1 MGKKKRNNSA
11 HVNNYLQLLFVFVA
25 FAAMVIT
32 AYLFIGS
39 IVQSHLLRGAQEL
52 LRSSEANVR
61 AGLSETEMALLNSH
75 YAVQA
80 MLERDAPHEEILEY
94 LTSTTQWMQQ
104 LGTGLF
110 DFYGIY
116 GFIHGQFFDSIG
128 LNPGPDYIPQT
139 RPWYQTAV
147 RSGINVGYTSPYRDT
162 RTGDTI
168 VSAVRNIVVNNEI
181 VGILAVDINV
191 NWLIEYV
198 GSLSL
203 ASGGYGI
210 LLSQN
215 LTFMAHPDTDLLG
228 NQLQELGAVYGEMA
242 RVLRSGENVSAMRIM
257 DPNIGS
263 VIVFC
268 NRIFNNWFVGIITPY
283 SQYNHDLNV
292 SAQILIILGIIF
304 SLALCFVL
312 MRLYSAKLRADEEN
326 QFKSSFLASMSH
338 EMRTPM
344 NAITGMAELAL
355 REEMSGA
362 ARENVLTIRQAGNNL
377 LSIINDILDFSKIEA
392 GKLEIVPA
400 KYMLSSLVNDAV
412 SIVRTRLSEKPL
424 RFYANIDSKIPN
436 FLFGDEVRLR
446 QILLNLLSNA
456 VKYTEKGHIGLCI
469 TSDRRENNKIWL
481 KFEIHDTGKGI
492 KSEDQAS
499 LFGDFVQVDSNKN
512 RGIEGTGLGL
522 AITKRLSIA
531 MGGDI
536 SLESEYGKGSI
547 FTVCIP
553 QSVED
558 ETPFALVEDI
568 ENKKVLVY
576 EGRKIYA
583 DSLCWTLDNLGVSFA
598 LVNNQEELSKALDD
612 DNWYYILSAYDLY
625 DNIKII
631 LESKNL
637 SEDKTPL
644 LALTLEWG
652 RDVYIP
658 KVNFLP
664 LPAQSLSISNILNGK
679 TNDMGYI
686 SGIGGSGKVRFII
699 PDARILVVD
708 DIETNLKVAEGLLS
722 PYKAKVET
730 CLSGMQAI
738 ELVGKN
744 DYDIIFMDHMMPD
757 MDGIETTS
765 VIRSM
770 EEKQNKT
777 NIIIALTA
785 NAIVGM
791 KEIFI
796 SEGFDDFLAK
806 PIDIAKLDEI
816 INTWVSK
823 EKRKK
828 IENKTVDELANTAD
842 VPQSL
847 SFPGVDVKKGI
858 SMTGGTEA
866 SYRQVLSIF
875 QKDAEDRLVFLEK
888 APASAEEVRNFI
900 THVHALKSASASI
913 GAAEI
918 SSKAE
923 LLETAGKNDD
933 MDYINNNLGNFTE
946 LLANLAKNIYTSIV
960 SDVNSIEVNNNDQ
973 SDPGA
978 IPSSLLLEFASA
990 LEFKRIEEIDS
1001 ILDKLLSRN
1010 IGEKEKKLFEEIS
1023 DEVLMAEYDKAGQLL
1038 DAFMKGIRNE

>member
-1 MGKKKRNNSA
+1 MAKKKRNNSA
-11 HVNNYLQLLFVFVA
+11 HVNNYLQLLFVLVA

-61 AGLSETEMALLNSH
+61 AGLSEAEMALLNSH
-75 YAVQA
+75 YVVQG
-80 MLERDAPHEEILEY
+80 MLENDVPHEEILEY
-94 LTSTTQWMQQ
+94 LTITTQWMQQ

-116 GFIHGQFFDSIG
+116 GFIQGQFFDSIG

-168 VSAVRNIVVNNEI
+168 ITAVRNVVVNNEI

-191 NWLIEYV
+191 NWLLEYV

-215 LTFMAHPDTDLLG
+215 LTFMAHPDIDFLG
-228 NQLQELGAVYGEMA
+228 SQFQELGAVYGEIA
-242 RVLRSGENVSAMRIM
+242 RILRSGENVTAMRIM
-257 DPNIGS
+257 DPNLGS

-268 NRIFNNWFVGIITPY
+268 NRIFNNWFVGLITPY
-283 SQYNHDLNV
+283 SQYNHDLNI
-292 SAQILIILGIIF
+292 SAQILIVLGIIF
-304 SLALCFVL
+304 SLALCFLL
-312 MRLYSAKLRADEEN
+312 MRLSTAKLKADEEN
-326 QFKSSFLASMSH
+326 KFKSSFLASMSH

-355 REEMSGA
+355 REEMSAA

-392 GKLEIVPA
+392 GKLEIVPG
-400 KYMLSSLVNDAV
+400 KYMLSSLVNDAL
-412 SIVRTRLSEKPL
+412 SIVRTRLTEKPI
-424 RFYANIDSKIPN
+424 RFYANIDSKLPN

-456 VKYTEKGHIGLCI
+456 IKYTDKGHIGLCI
-469 TSDRRENNKIWL
+469 TSNRREENKIWL
-481 KFEIHDTGKGI
+481 KFEIHDSGKGI
-492 KSEDQAS
+492 KPEDQLS
-499 LFGDFVQVDSNKN
+499 LFGDFVQVDSDKN

-522 AITKRLSIA
+522 AITKRLCMA
-531 MGGDI
+531 MDGDI

-553 QSVED
+553 QSIED
-558 ETPFALVEDI
+558 ETPFAYVEDA
-568 ENKKVLVY
+568 EDKKVLVY
-576 EGRKIYA
+576 EGRKVYS
-583 DSLCWTLDNLGVSFA
+583 DSVCWTLDNLAVSYT
-598 LVNNQEELSKALDD
+598 LVDNQDELGRALDEGGF
-612 DNWYYILSAYDLY
+612 NYILSAYDLY
-625 DNIKII
+625 DKIKFV
-631 LESKNL
+631 LDNKNL

-644 LALTLEWG
+644 LALMLEWG
-652 RDVYIP
+652 RDVFMP
-658 KVNFLP
+658 NANFLP

-686 SGIGGSGKVRFII
+686 SDFYGSGEVRFII
-699 PDARILVVD
+699 PEAKILVVD

-722 PYKAKVET
+722 IYKAEVET
-730 CLSGMQAI
+730 CLSGMEAI

-744 DYDIIFMDHMMPD
+744 NYDIVFMDHMMPD
-757 MDGIETTS
+757 MDGIEATS
-765 VIRSM
+765 AIRSL
-770 EEKQNKT
+770 EEGQSKK

-806 PIDIAKLDEI
+806 PIDVSKLDDILCTWIPESKIKKLSEQVNTQAKTDAQPKSLI
-816 INTWVSK
+816 IPG
-823 EKRKK
+823 
-828 IENKTVDELANTAD
+828 LD
-842 VPQSL
+842 VQR
-847 SFPGVDVKKGI
+847 GI
-858 SMTGGTEA
+858 KMTGGTES
-866 SYRQVLSIF
+866 SYRQILEIF
-875 QKDAEDRLVFLEK
+875 VKDAKDRLVILK
-888 APASAEEVRNFI
+888 NTPLLQEEAGVFI
-900 THVHALKSASASI
+900 THVHALKSASSSI
-913 GAAEI
+913 GAEEVSGLA
-918 SSKAE
+918 A
-923 LLETAGKNDD
+923 LLEAAGKNGD
-933 MDYINNNLGNFTE
+933 MDYIKNNLENFTQ
-946 LLANLAKNIYTSIV
+946 LLGNLVNNICDAIV
-960 SDVNSIEVNNNDQ
+960 SDVNSIEVNNNEKIG
-973 SDPGA
+973 SA
-978 IPSSLLLEFASA
+978 SIPSTLLSEFASA
-990 LEFKRIEEIDS
+990 LEIKKINEIDS
-1001 ILDKLLSRN
+1001 ILDALMNLNLEANVLKVL
-1010 IGEKEKKLFEEIS
+1010 EKIS
-1023 DEVLMAEYDKAGQLL
+1023 DEVLMAEYEKASELL
-1038 DAFMKGIRNE
+1038 VSLLKETDN